1 MPGAEQAVDKYW
13 VKCFTPGKRLRFSP
27 GLQTSL
33 IRHSNIAHVFF
44 IFKGNVTILKAIDP
58 CYNLYFHTTGTS
70 ARCAAEM
77 KMKEFKLFICFKF

>member
-13 VKCFTPGKRLRFSP
+13 VKCFTPGKRLRFGP

-33 IRHSNIAHVFF
+33 IRHSNIAHVSL
-44 IFKGNVTILKAIDP
+44 IVKGNATILKAIDP
-58 CYNLYFHTTGTS
+58 CYNLYFHTIGTI

-77 KMKEFKLFICFKF
+77 KMKEFKLFMCFKF

>member
-13 VKCFTPGKRLRFSP
+13 VKCFTPGKRLRFSL

-33 IRHSNIAHVFF
+33 IQHSNIAHVFF
-44 IFKGNVTILKAIDP
+44 IVKGNVTILKAIGP
-58 CYNLYFHTTGTS
+58 CYNLYFHTIGTN

-77 KMKEFKLFICFKF
+77 KMKEFKLFICFNF